1 MGSKLVCRMQKVKK
15 NDVKG
20 YQIHNQRERESK
32 TNPDINASLSHLNRD
47 YINAQHINYME
58 KWKETFESQNE
69 SKRALRKDAVYFN
82 EFVVGSDR
90 DFFKDMDQS
99 EKERF
104 FKVST
109 DFFKERYGEQ
119 NVLYSVAHFDELK
132 GAGAHAHIAIV
143 PMRDGKL
150 QSKNVFNRVE
160 LKAIQSLLPEHLQKH
175 GFAIERGKEGSK
187 AQHIETATYKML
199 KAQEAVLNAEQ
210 EKNAIKLEVNR
221 LENKKNDLKELLNQI
236 EKIEN
241 VEYQEETNFIGRKT
255 GQIVVNSDDFMTLR
269 TMAERLEIA
278 EAEQIEHLQT
288 ALSYEQENTKLKKE
302 IDQYKNANEQ
312 VIADRVDSAMY
323 VKTIFLESEF
333 RDKRKG
339 LERKIKT
346 IETENSMLQST
357 LEETKIHRDF
367 LIEEKKELVSQ
378 NAELKKEVSD
388 WKLTAEVYEKVY
400 KKFTNLVTQWL
411 GKYFPEAKEAYQK
424 NIDKLRGLAV
434 ERVGKDVDKKRE
446 ELIKEIEGSS
456 KIPETKQN
464 DEIER

>member
-1 MGSKLVCRMQKVKK
+1 MASKIVCRMAKVKK

-47 YINAQHINYME
+47 YINAQHISYME

-143 PMRDGKL
+143 PMKDGKL
-150 QSKNVFNRVE
+150 QSKNVFNRIE

-210 EKNAIKLEVNR
+210 EKNAIKLEVDR

-255 GQIVVNSDDFMTLR
+255 GQIVVDSDDFITLK

-339 LERKIKT
+339 LERKIET

-357 LEETKIHRDF
+357 LEDTKIHRDF
-367 LIEEKKELVSQ
+367 LIDEKKELVSQ
-378 NAELKKEVSD
+378 NAELKREVAD
-388 WKLTAEVYEKVY
+388 WKLTAELYVKVY

-411 GKYFPEAKEAYQK
+411 GKHFPEAKEAYQK
-424 NIDKLRGLAV
+424 NIGKLHDLAI
-434 ERVGKDVDKKRE
+434 ERVGKDADRKRE
-446 ELIKEIEGSS
+446 ELEGNS
-456 KIPETKQN
+456 KIPETKQKQN

>member
-1 MGSKLVCRMQKVKK
+1 MSSKLVCRMQKVKK

-47 YINAQHINYME
+47 YINAQHISYMD

-90 DFFKDMDQS
+90 DFFKDMNQS

-104 FKVST
+104 FKVAT
-109 DFFKERYGEQ
+109 DFFKERFGEQ
-119 NVLYSVAHFDELK
+119 NILYSVAHFDELK

-143 PMRDGKL
+143 PMKDGKL
-150 QSKNVFNRVE
+150 QSKNVFNRIE

-210 EKNAIKLEVNR
+210 EKNAIKLEVDR

-255 GQIVVNSDDFMTLR
+255 GQIVIDSDDFITLK
-269 TMAERLEIA
+269 TMAERLGIA

-339 LERKIKT
+339 LERKIET

-367 LIEEKKELVSQ
+367 LIDEKKELVSQ
-378 NAELKKEVSD
+378 NAELKREVAD
-388 WKLTAEVYEKVY
+388 WKLTAELYVKVY

-411 GKYFPEAKEAYQK
+411 GKHFPEAKEAYQK
-424 NIDKLRGLAV
+424 NIGKLHDLAI
-434 ERVGKDVDKKRE
+434 ERVGKDADRKRE
-446 ELIKEIEGSS
+446 ELEGNS
-456 KIPETKQN
+456 KIPETKQKQN